1 MYQTTGDMR
10 YVLISP
16 LTKGG
21 FMGKRYDKKHRRL
34 RTGETERADGYYTYR
49 WTSRNGKRHSI
60 TASTLEE
67 LRVREEEIHRD
78 VTDGIRADAQS
89 VTVNDLFELWK
100 HLKRGLK
107 DNTYQNYCYMYTQ
120 FVADDLGKYFVCK
133 LKRSDVKRFYNKL
146 ADERKLK
153 IATIDNVHT
162 VLHQVLQLAVEDN
175 YVRQNVSD
183 NLLKELKQSH
193 HFEDEHRRALTVAEQ
208 ELFLDFLADERTQ
221 YHHLHPIFTVMIG
234 TGMRV
239 GEICG
244 LRWDDIDLDE
254 GIIDVNHTLV
264 YYNHRDENGCYFN
277 VHTSKTKAGNRQIPM
292 TEEVKAAFLAEKYCQ
307 ELNNLRCNVMVDGYT
322 NFIFIN
328 RFGNVQ
334 HQGTLNKAIRRIIR
348 DCNDKQLLKGRKNS
362 VLLPNFSCHSLRHT
376 FTTRLVEAGVN
387 IKVIQEL
394 CGHTRSDVT
403 LDIYTTVTKEL
414 KLREFGNFEEKLKQQ
429 K

>member
-1 MYQTTGDMR
+1 MA
-10 YVLISP
+10 
-16 LTKGG
+16 
-21 FMGKRYDKKHRRL
+21 KRYDKKHRL
-34 RTGETERADGYYTYR
+34 LKTGETERADGYYTYR
-49 WTSRNGKRHSI
+49 WTSRNGKRHGI

-67 LRVREEEIHRD
+67 LRAKEEEIMRD
-78 VTDGIRADAQS
+78 TSDGIRVDAQN
-89 VTVNDLFELWK
+89 VTVNDVFELWK
-100 HLKRGLK
+100 YLKRGLK

-120 FVADDLGKYFVCK
+120 FVADDLGKLHIRK

-153 IATIDNVHT
+153 IATIDNIHT

-183 NLLKELKQSH
+183 NMLKELKQSH
-193 HFEDEHRRALTVAEQ
+193 HFDSEHRRALTVPEQ
-208 ELFLDFLADERTQ
+208 ELFLDFLADEKSQ
-221 YHHLHPIFTVMIG
+221 YHHWHPIFTVMIG

-239 GEICG
+239 GEVCG
-244 LRWDDIDLDE
+244 LRWEDIDLEE

-277 VHTSKTKAGNRQIPM
+277 VHTPKTKAGNRQIPM
-292 TEEVKAAFLAEKYCQ
+292 TAEVKAAFLAEKDCQ
-307 ELNNLRCNVMVDGYT
+307 ENNNLQCKVMVDGYT
-322 NFIFIN
+322 DFIFIN

-348 DCNDKQLLKGRKNS
+348 DCNDKQLLKGKKNP

-414 KLREFGNFEEKLKQQ
+414 KMHEFGNFEEKLKQQ
-429 K
+429 KKEWEQKANKEVEDE